1 MLAADVTSPNA
12 TRSVLRTFWNVLMIL
27 PPPAV
32 VWAINDGADLRL
44 AADHGKNVVLSS
56 FLLSHYFFFRG
67 SHSVSASQTGGSFAQ
82 ITKGGKIII

>member
-12 TRSVLRTFWNVLMIL
+12 TRSPLRTFWNVLMIL

-56 FLLSHYFFFRG
+56 FLLSHYFFFAEITRSRCRRRAVA
-67 SHSVSASQTGGSFAQ
+67 SHR
-82 ITKGGKIII
+82 